1 MTQGSTVPRR
11 RAVVG
16 RRLAF
21 ALVAYAFAVTML
33 GTTLPTPLYPIY
45 QARMGFSELIV
56 NGDLRR
62 VRSRGDRRPGAG
74 RKLV

>member
-1 MTQGSTVPRR
+1 MTQRSSGSRR

-16 RRLAF
+16 RPLAF

-45 QARMGFSELIV
+45 QARMGFSELTVTVIFAV
-56 NGDLRR
+56 YA
-62 VRSRGDRRPGAG
+62 AG
-74 RKLV
+74 VIAALVLVGN